1 MVIYLLYYVFI
12 SFRKPHVIGQKV
24 DTCH

>member
-1 MVIYLLYYVFI
+1 MLI

-24 DTCH
+24 HTWIRNWNFLG

>member
-1 MVIYLLYYVFI
+1 MMTGIDHITCDV

-24 DTCH
+24 EM